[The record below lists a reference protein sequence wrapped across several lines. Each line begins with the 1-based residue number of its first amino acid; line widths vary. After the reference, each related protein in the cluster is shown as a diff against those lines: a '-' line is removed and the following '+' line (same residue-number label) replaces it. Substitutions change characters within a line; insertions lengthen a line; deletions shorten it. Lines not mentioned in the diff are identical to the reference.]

1 MKKKKSLLIIN
12 ILYTLF
18 SLILLGSTL
27 AAGLGSI
34 VLFVCILVFLVLSL
48 IGFWLF
54 YATDNQ
60 NPSILILKINHVL
73 KYIFCIV
80 CISAF
85 ALFIFAIQDC
95 GAGLGDSKVTFG
107 DRLKVLVVVVPIM
120 VLLTVYFICTMRY
133 LSKLKTGTISKK
145 LSITFAIM
153 NIIIGIG
160 LLIDCVLSF
169 VTRDSLL
176 SMYIDN
182 LSNPNPEMLYIVLFS
197 ISEVLYAS
205 IQIFKAVLVIKKSKE

>member
-27 AAGLGSI
+27 AAGLGNI

-60 NPSILILKINHVL
+60 NPSIIILKINHVL

-80 CISAF
+80 CLSLF
-85 ALFIFAIQDC
+85 AIFIFAIQDC

-120 VLLTVYFICTMRY
+120 VLLTIYFICTMRY

-197 ISEVLYAS
+197 INEVLYAS